1 MPCLYRT
8 LLAVTA
14 LCAVS
19 APAAANLL
27 VNPGFE
33 DLNGAGFTGWTITGN
48 GILQDAVFPNNG
60 TYDANF
66 TDLIGTSPLSV
77 LSQDVATSP
86 GTQYTLGFSLL
97 DESGLSTDT
106 FEVAFGGFT
115 ATITGDQAAP
125 PGTEPSF
132 YTDFSFTIPG
142 SDVSSI
148 LTTLAF
154 SSSIDP
160 SSEAG
165 FNLDDVSLA
174 QSSGG
179 TVPMPEP
186 ASSVLVAGLL
196 ALARARRRGKFG
208 SPAR

>member
-1 MPCLYRT
+1 MPSLYRT

-14 LCAVS
+14 LCAISV
-19 APAAANLL
+19 PAAANLL

-33 DLNGAGFTGWTITGN
+33 DLSGAGFTGWTITGN
-48 GILQDAVFPNNG
+48 GIGQDAAFPNTGNYDAVFF
-60 TYDANF
+60 DF
-66 TDLIGTSPLSV
+66 IGTSPLSV
-77 LSQDVATSP
+77 LSQDVTTSP
-86 GTQYTLGFSLL
+86 GAQYTLGFGLL

-115 ATITGDQAAP
+115 ATITGDQAAA
-125 PGTEPSF
+125 PGTDPGF
-132 YTDFSFTIPG
+132 YTPFSFTIPG

-154 SSSIDP
+154 SGTIDP
-160 SSEAG
+160 SSGTA
-165 FNLDDVSLA
+165 FNLDDVSLV

-186 ASSVLVAGLL
+186 ASSVLASGLP
-196 ALARARRRGKFG
+196 ALAWARRRRKLG
-208 SPAR
+208 SPRR